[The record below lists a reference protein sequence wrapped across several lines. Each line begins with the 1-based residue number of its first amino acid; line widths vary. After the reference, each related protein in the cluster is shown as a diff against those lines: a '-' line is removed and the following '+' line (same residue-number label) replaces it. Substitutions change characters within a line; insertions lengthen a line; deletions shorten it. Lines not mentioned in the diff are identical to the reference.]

1 MKKTKSK
8 SQVSAHLQKELM
20 AIEKLYNLVWL
31 SRKQLSEKGHI
42 LPEVYSALLSG
53 LISEKAI
60 FSALLL

>member
-1 MKKTKSK
+1 
-8 SQVSAHLQKELM
+8 M